1 MMDPGH
7 GHGSASTSSSAPGS
21 RVLGEVSHLL
31 LVFSFLFLQRA
42 ATGQEVSEEPGELP
56 PWENV
61 SKQLDSSQGC

>member
-21 RVLGEVSHLL
+21 RGLGEVSHLL
-31 LVFSFLFLQRA
+31 LVFSFLFLQRE
-42 ATGQEVSEEPGELP
+42 ATGQEASEEPGELP

-61 SKQLDSSQGC
+61 SKQLDSSQGR